1 MSDIGQYIPFLSK
14 RKKKKKKKDPKS
26 EEIKTFQPD
35 KETNSSR

>member
-1 MSDIGQYIPFLSK
+1 VILANISPFFPK
-14 RKKKKKKKDPKS
+14 EKKKKKKDPKS